1 MRAQFAFLGVARPD
15 EHELCRMTDRQPF
28 AFDDIFT
35 RLCHIKQQVDDVIL
49 QKVYLVKAL
58 LHKLCAG
65 DSSHDSSV
73 IAGVHEQLD
82 PYELQD
88 QKWVTL

>member
-1 MRAQFAFLGVARPD
+1 
-15 EHELCRMTDRQPF
+15 
-28 AFDDIFT
+28 
-35 RLCHIKQQVDDVIL
+35 VIL